1 MKPLPLSL
9 AAWTCTAATAFLLS
23 RSNQPLGYA
32 SLFILPAVSVVL
44 TILSRGGSATNT
56 VFRIAWWIFTLATWL
71 AVAIFAIGR
80 WERSS
85 FAADDRQQL
94 LLSGGIMWVV
104 AVWSIVR
111 TRAFPSRRTWIDFA
125 GASAILVA
133 IAGGVLWQQESRTR
147 ELEEKAKTRWSEV
160 GTPMDS
166 FAEKMKPVPANK
178 ALGTLGA
185 VLRELVDAG
194 AYAPREPLPQVYTPP
209 AVLEAVEVVT
219 RQLPVADDISAT
231 DFSTPKLDDLSN
243 QLTKAYQRLLADE
256 SPIWAANP
264 ADHWRMQMPNLV
276 AIRKFV
282 QLVSADAIRRVEQGD
297 SKGARLAIK
306 AAKHVTAK
314 LPENPSISSLMVRVA
329 LDELIAKAE
338 VRLPAEPGALEQ
350 IAADARRFP
359 EALENAILMETWGL
373 STMVD
378 FADAPL
384 TPSNSWLDSL
394 RLPTWVARIM
404 DGPNLRRDCLLSAI
418 ANAEFVAIL
427 KDPTLVKTKDLGMGR
442 FDNVIQKNEAPFIVG
457 VQRSYARIW
466 ASLLLREQTELL
478 RIARERIATGQAP
491 EDRDSVVL
499 PGRRWSFAADTNTN
513 TVSLKL
519 DKIPAWLG
527 RHEIAP
533 STFWVLPLDGS
544 KTWQFRSAT
553 RSAAR

>member
-32 SLFILPAVSVVL
+32 SLFVLPAVSVAL
-44 TILSRGGSATNT
+44 TIFSRGGSATNAA
-56 VFRIAWWIFTLATWL
+56 FRITWWIFTLATWL
-71 AVAIFAIGR
+71 AVALFATGR

-94 LLSGGIMWVV
+94 LVAGGIMWIV

-111 TRAFPSRRTWIDFA
+111 ARAFPTRRTWIDLSA
-125 GASAILVA
+125 ASAIVAA

-147 ELEEKAKTRWSEV
+147 ELEEKAKARWNEV

-166 FAEKMKPVPANK
+166 FAQALKPVPANK

-194 AYAPREPLPQVYTPP
+194 AYAPREPLPQVNTPP

-219 RQLPVADDISAT
+219 RPLPVADDISTAEI
-231 DFSTPKLDDLSN
+231 STPKLDALSN
-243 QLTKAYQRLLADE
+243 NLTAVYERLLANE

-297 SKGARLAIK
+297 AKGARMAIK

-359 EALENAILMETWGL
+359 EALENAIRMETWSL
-373 STMVD
+373 SRVAEL
-378 FADAPL
+378 ADAPIVA
-384 TPSNSWLDSL
+384 PNSWVDSL
-394 RLPTWVARIM
+394 RLPSWVTRIM

-418 ANAEFVAIL
+418 VNAEFVAIL
-427 KDPTLVKTKDLGMGR
+427 KDPTLVKTKDLGMAR
-442 FDNVIQKNEAPFIVG
+442 FDSVIQQNAAPFILG

-499 PGRRWSFAADTNTN
+499 PGRRWIFTADSNTN
-513 TVSLKL
+513 AVSLKL
-519 DKIPAWLG
+519 DKIPVWLG
-527 RHEIAP
+527 KNEIAP
-533 STFWVLPLDGS
+533 PSFWVLPLDGS
-544 KTWQFRSAT
+544 KTWQFRSAA